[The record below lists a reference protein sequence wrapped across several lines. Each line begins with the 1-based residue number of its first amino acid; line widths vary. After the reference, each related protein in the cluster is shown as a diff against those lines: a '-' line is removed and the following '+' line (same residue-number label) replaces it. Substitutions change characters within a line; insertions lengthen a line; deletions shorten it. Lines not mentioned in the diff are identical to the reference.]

1 MSDKS
6 DGLDFDR
13 QAFVRPQAPTAPPAA
28 RVTRLSVVLAVIAA
42 LVLGYKLLPQIMRD
56 SASADDPALAQLDQ
70 RLVAIEGRLEKLEAA
85 RRAAVPVKKEQPAEP
100 KEIPSKPAVKT
111 VYQISPAPQQQVR
124 TTPAPTPAQDP
135 AIAQRL
141 SALRQDLRG
150 LEDTEAAN
158 REAWQATTDKL
169 GDMAGQVGTQ
179 SVEILRNQD
188 ELNQLLART
197 EMEAIPFELLRGSN
211 PQPVGPV
218 SLQLES
224 SNPKTQRYTL
234 CVYFQ
239 PSCIK
244 LKERTLHEVVQFV
257 VTRNTTPLEV
267 IATKI
272 TKNQILGYLEVPRS
286 QSGR

>member
-13 QAFVRPQAPTAPPAA
+13 QAFVRPQASTARPTA
-28 RVTRLSVVLAVIAA
+28 RVTGFFLVLAAIAA
-42 LVLGYKLLPQIMRD
+42 TVLGYRLLPQIVRG
-56 SASADDPALAQLDQ
+56 SVSADDPALAQLDQ
-70 RLVAIEGRLEKLEAA
+70 RLVAIEGRLEKLESA
-85 RRAAVPVKKEQPAEP
+85 RRAAVPAKKEQPAEP
-100 KEIPSKPAVKT
+100 KEAPATPVAKT
-111 VYQISPAPQQQVR
+111 IYQISPAPRQQVR
-124 TTPAPTPAQDP
+124 TAPAPTPSPDP

-141 SALRQDLRG
+141 SALRQDLGG
-150 LEDTEAAN
+150 LENNEAAN

-169 GDMAGQVGTQ
+169 ADMAGQVGTQ
-179 SVEILRNQD
+179 GVEILQNQD

-197 EMEAIPFELLRGSN
+197 EMEVIPFELLRGSN

-244 LKERTLHEVVQFV
+244 LEQRTLHEVVQFTV
-257 VTRNTTPLEV
+257 SRNTTPLGV